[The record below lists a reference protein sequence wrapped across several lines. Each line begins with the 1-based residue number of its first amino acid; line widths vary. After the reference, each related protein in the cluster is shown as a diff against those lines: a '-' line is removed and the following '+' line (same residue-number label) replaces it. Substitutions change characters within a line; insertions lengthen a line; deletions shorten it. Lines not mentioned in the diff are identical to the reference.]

1 MVFPANT
8 AEQCRATLE
17 RETIAQIVAREENRG
32 ATQGDT
38 STTGTGCGQEMRA
51 PLYSTTLQCSGV

>member
-1 MVFPANT
+1 MFPANT

-38 STTGTGCGQEMRA
+38 STTGTDSGREMRA
-51 PLYSTTLQCSGV
+51 TLYLTTLQCSAEL